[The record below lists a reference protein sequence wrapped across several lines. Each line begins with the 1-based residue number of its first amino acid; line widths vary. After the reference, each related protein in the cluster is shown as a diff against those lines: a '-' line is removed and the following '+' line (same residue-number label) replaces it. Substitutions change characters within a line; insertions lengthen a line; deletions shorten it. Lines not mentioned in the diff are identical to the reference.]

1 MGVTGVGL
9 ATILSCASNMIFICL
24 CAWKVAQY
32 PVEPIPTAEKGNTFK
47 TLMNVRDVKIY
58 LEVGVPSM
66 VMLCA
71 DWFAYE
77 GIVIIAA
84 SISTAATGATA
95 IALNY
100 FSLIL
105 RIPCGF

>member
-9 ATILSCASNMIFICL
+9 ATILSCALNMILICL
-24 CAWKVAQY
+24 YAWKVAQY

-58 LEVGVPSM
+58 LGIGGPSM
-66 VMLCA
+66 LMTCA
-71 DWFAYE
+71 DGYSYS

-95 IALNY
+95 IV
-100 FSLIL
+100 
-105 RIPCGF
+105 